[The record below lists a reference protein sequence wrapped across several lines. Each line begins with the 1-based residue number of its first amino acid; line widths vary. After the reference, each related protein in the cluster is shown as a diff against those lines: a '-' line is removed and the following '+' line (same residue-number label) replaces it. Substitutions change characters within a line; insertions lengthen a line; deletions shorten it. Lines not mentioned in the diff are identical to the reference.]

1 MAIVINND
9 IGSDDASKNSQDVLT
24 KKVTKVNDLL
34 ESLGFHVLYFS
45 DLTSE
50 IIDRLLSVLFQSD
63 LSDLAA
69 ISFIMFSKGK
79 NPQLYDTDNN
89 EISFEMIFNHFQK
102 VLIPALMFLHMNHTK
117 SGSIQLL
124 DDTPSNSVVLAV
136 SHHQTEETSPDYIPP
151 AIDIFANEMQ
161 SEAQPINKIFKRIET
176 QCNTKIGIS
185 GLYESTLGDHIILPA
200 AYEAFSERYK

>member
-9 IGSDDASKNSQDVLT
+9 IGRDEASKNDQDPEHVFT

-50 IIDRLLSVLFQSD
+50 IIDWLLTVLLQSD

-69 ISFIMFSKGK
+69 IAFIMFSKGK

-89 EISFEMIFNHFQK
+89 EISIEMIFNHFQK
-102 VLIPALMFLHMNHTK
+102 VLIPALMFLHMNYTN
-117 SGSIQLL
+117 SGSIQLP
-124 DDTPSNSVVLAV
+124 DTPSNSVVLAV
-136 SHHQTEETSPDYIPP
+136 SHHLTEETSPDYIPP

-161 SEAQPINKIFKRIET
+161 SEAQPINIIFKRIET
-176 QCNTKIGIS
+176 RCNMQKGIS
-185 GLYESTLGDHIILPA
+185 GLYKSTLGDHIILPA
-200 AYEAFSERYK
+200 AYEAFSEL